1 MFSDLRIRFR
11 SLFRRNRVEQEL
23 DDELRFHMEQQAEK
37 YMRGGLSRE
46 EATRRVRLEFGG
58 IEQVREDCRDA
69 RGVSLLESI
78 GHDLRYAL
86 RMLRKS
92 PVFTAVVI
100 ITLALGI
107 GANTAIFTLVNA
119 VMLRSLPVRDP
130 QQLVV
135 ARWTAHHAGRH
146 LGESSFGDCGSS
158 RDGGTIEAGCALS
171 YPFFQEVQKQSKV
184 FSSATAF
191 AGTIPLNLSGNGA
204 AVIAQGEIVSG
215 SFFLTFGVHAALGR
229 VFDASDDQPGSHA
242 VAVLNYAYWQRA
254 FGGSPAAIGRTIRL
268 NNALFTIVGVAD
280 PGFTRLTPGKSVDLW
295 IPIAQGSVSGQPW
308 FTTSDANNFWL
319 VVVGRLQP
327 GVPRSQ
333 AQSMLDTLFVNATTH
348 DAKPVWIAEDQP
360 HLTLMPAQEGLAG
373 IRDMFGKPLLL
384 LMATVGLVLLVACA
398 NVAGLTLARAAAR
411 EREMAVRL
419 AVGAARRRILRQLLT
434 ESLLL
439 SFLGAAFG
447 VVLAWFGASGV
458 EAFLSASSGMPIELD
473 VHLDWHVLLFGVGA
487 AILTGIAFGLAPAF
501 RGARTGVTAQ
511 LKGTTTTSAAGR
523 GRGRR
528 FGLGSGLVVL
538 QVAISMVVLTGAGLL
553 LRTLDKLRSVDPGF
567 DTRNL
572 LLFTI
577 DPELAGYKDA
587 QLVDLYGS
595 VQKKLAALP
604 GVSHVSYSSMAL
616 LDGGL
621 WTGDMNLEGRADK
634 HPFPVQML
642 AVGPDYF
649 ATMKIP
655 LVQGRPLAESD
666 LKGPKYAVVNHAF
679 VEKFMA
685 GRSPVGL
692 HFGNGDSKPDTE
704 IVGVV
709 GDTHYADLSSP
720 EAPTC
725 FTPLNSGGA
734 TFELRTSVSP
744 SSLAPAVRNAVNAVD
759 ANIPVAYLRTQ
770 SESIDRLL
778 FSQRL
783 LAQLFGLF
791 GALGLL
797 LACIGLYGLL
807 SYEVERRTRE
817 IGIRTALGAQ
827 RSTIWSMV
835 VVHGIVL
842 VAAGAIVGCGA
853 ALGVTRLLTSLL
865 FDVRPT
871 DPLTFALTGGL
882 LLFVGILA
890 CSLPARRA
898 TRVDPMTALRCE

>member
-1 MFSDLRIRFR
+1 MLSDLRIRFR
-11 SLFRRNRVEQEL
+11 SLFRRGRVEQEL
-23 DDELRFHMEQQAEK
+23 DDELRFHMEQQAGK
-37 YMRGGLSRE
+37 YLRAGLSKE
-46 EATRRVRLEFGG
+46 EAQRRVRLEFGG
-58 IEQVREDCRDA
+58 AEQVKEDCRDA
-69 RGVSLLESI
+69 RGVSFLESL

-119 VMLRSLPVRDP
+119 VMLRSLPVHDP

-135 ARWTAHHAGRH
+135 AQWTAHHAGRH
-146 LGESSFGDCGSS
+146 LGESSFGDCGSGPDS
-158 RDGGTIEAGCALS
+158 GTTVSGCALS
-171 YPFFQEVQKQSKV
+171 YSFFQEIQNQKSV
-184 FSSATAF
+184 FSSVTAF
-191 AGTIPLNLSGNGA
+191 AGTIPLNLSGNGT

-215 SFFLTFGVHAALGR
+215 SFFHTFGVNAALGR
-229 VFDASDDQPGSHA
+229 VFDSSDDQPGSHA

-254 FGGSPAAIGRTIRL
+254 FGGSPSAIGRTIRL
-268 NNALFTIVGVAD
+268 NNLIFTIIGVAD

-295 IPIAQGSVSGQPW
+295 IPIAQGSASGQPW
-308 FTTSDANNFWL
+308 VNTSDANNFWL
-319 VVVGRLQP
+319 VVVGRLLP
-327 GVPRSQ
+327 GVSRAQ
-333 AQSMLDTLFVNATTH
+333 AQSLLDTLFVNASTQG
-348 DAKPVWIAEDQP
+348 AKPIWIAADQP
-360 HLTLMPAQEGLAG
+360 QLALLPAQEGLAG

-458 EAFLSASSGMPIELD
+458 EAFLSASSGMPIQLD
-473 VHLDWHVLLFGVGA
+473 VHLDWHVLLFGVAA

-511 LKGTTTTSAAGR
+511 LKGTTITAAAGR

-553 LRTLDKLRSVDPGF
+553 LRTLDKLRSIDPGF

-587 QLVDLYGS
+587 QILDLYGN
-595 VQKKLAALP
+595 VQKKIAALP
-604 GVSHVSYSSMAL
+604 GVTHVSYSSLAL

-621 WTGDMNLEGRADK
+621 WSGDMNLEGRADK
-634 HPFPVQML
+634 HPFGVQML
-642 AVGPDYF
+642 SVGPDYF

-655 LVQGRPLAESD
+655 LLQGRTLIASD
-666 LKGPKYAVVNHAF
+666 AKGPKAAVVNHAF

-685 GRSPVGL
+685 GRSPLGL

-725 FTPLNSGGA
+725 FLLLNGGGA
-734 TFELRTSVSP
+734 TFEVRTAVAP
-744 SSLAPAVRNAVNAVD
+744 SSLVAAVRDAVNGID
-759 ANIPVAYLRTQ
+759 ANIPVMYLRTQ
-770 SESIDRLL
+770 SDSIDRLL

-783 LAQLFGLF
+783 LAQLFGIF
-791 GALGLL
+791 GVLGLL

-827 RSTIWSMV
+827 RSAIWSMV
-835 VVHGIVL
+835 VFHGIVL
-842 VAAGAIVGCGA
+842 VAVGAFVGWGA
-853 ALGVTRLLTSLL
+853 AFGVTRLLTSMLYN
-865 FDVRPT
+865 VRPT
-871 DPLTFALTGGL
+871 DPLTFGLTAGL
-882 LLFVGILA
+882 LLAVGILA